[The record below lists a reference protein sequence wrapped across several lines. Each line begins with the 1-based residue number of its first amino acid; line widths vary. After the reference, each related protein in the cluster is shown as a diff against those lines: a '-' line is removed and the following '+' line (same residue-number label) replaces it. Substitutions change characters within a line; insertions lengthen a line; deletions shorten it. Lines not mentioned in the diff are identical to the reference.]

1 MPTNPRFKALLRA
14 LPLNWNLASDA
25 PLLDAL
31 IGALV
36 TEIVETDVYARA
48 ASNRRGLRD
57 ATELLVINLLRLKY
71 CAPGRL
77 LALPMGK
84 AAYAGRSVGYF
95 HLRRAVAG
103 LCAVRVLVMEA
114 KGFRNRKTGKGFVAR
129 FRSLGRFD
137 SLCTAHGISSTMIK
151 IKEPDRLVELRKARV
166 KTGKNGKKSKPI
178 VVPWPQPFAAERA
191 RMVGNLRTINEALS
205 SAFIALHVSDSE
217 LELIQDELERDKEE
231 SRYIDFFDKQL
242 YRVFHDGNPKLGGR
256 FYGGWW
262 QNIPREYRKHI
273 HIATYSGGWPSY
285 SFELDYSAIQ
295 PRILYAK
302 ERCELTSDVY
312 AIYDDSAKNAVSR
325 ETVKSLLLQMLNAA
339 SQKQALQAA
348 QQELVKDFDKRWRW
362 EHPSSKRPKMSVSE
376 MLPTGCPPLKEL
388 MRDIE
393 ARHQPIR
400 QYFYTDVGK
409 QLMYEDSMIAERV
422 MLRMLKA
429 GSVALPIH
437 DSFLVR
443 KGYQWDLERYMQEE
457 FHAATGAIAPVKAD
471 ETEFEA
477 DNKANPRQESD
488 GIDLNDLSEILNE
501 DNQKRS
507 KYSVYTTLRES
518 WGF

>member
-1 MPTNPRFKALLRA
+1 
-14 LPLNWNLASDA
+14 
-25 PLLDAL
+25 
-31 IGALV
+31 
-36 TEIVETDVYARA
+36 
-48 ASNRRGLRD
+48 
-57 ATELLVINLLRLKY
+57 
-71 CAPGRL
+71 
-77 LALPMGK
+77 
-84 AAYAGRSVGYF
+84 
-95 HLRRAVAG
+95 
-103 LCAVRVLVMEA
+103 
-114 KGFRNRKTGKGFVAR
+114 
-129 FRSLGRFD
+129 
-137 SLCTAHGISSTMIK
+137 
-151 IKEPDRLVELRKARV
+151 
-166 KTGKNGKKSKPI
+166 
-178 VVPWPQPFAAERA
+178 
-191 RMVGNLRTINEALS
+191 
-205 SAFIALHVSDSE
+205 
-217 LELIQDELERDKEE
+217 
-231 SRYIDFFDKQL
+231 
-242 YRVFHDGNPKLGGR
+242 
-256 FYGGWW
+256 
-262 QNIPREYRKHI
+262 
-273 HIATYSGGWPSY
+273 
-285 SFELDYSAIQ
+285 
-295 PRILYAK
+295 
-302 ERCELTSDVY
+302 
-312 AIYDDSAKNAVSR
+312 
-325 ETVKSLLLQMLNAA
+325 
-339 SQKQALQAA
+339 
-348 QQELVKDFDKRWRW
+348 
-362 EHPSSKRPKMSVSE
+362 
-376 MLPTGCPPLKEL
+376 

>member
-71 CAPGRL
+71 YAPGRL
-77 LALPMGK
+77 LALPI
-84 AAYAGRSVGYF
+84 GRT
-95 HLRRAVAG
+95 VARGAFCG
-103 LCAVRVLVMEA
+103 LFSPQKGIPGGCAVRVSVLMEA

-217 LELIQDELERDKEE
+217 LELLADELERDKEE

-242 YRVFHDGNPKLGGR
+242 YESFTM
-256 FYGGWW
+256 
-262 QNIPREYRKHI
+262 
-273 HIATYSGGWPSY
+273 AT
-285 SFELDYSAIQ
+285 
-295 PRILYAK
+295 R
-302 ERCELTSDVY
+302 
-312 AIYDDSAKNAVSR
+312 N
-325 ETVKSLLLQMLNAA
+325 
-339 SQKQALQAA
+339 
-348 QQELVKDFDKRWRW
+348 
-362 EHPSSKRPKMSVSE
+362 
-376 MLPTGCPPLKEL
+376 
-388 MRDIE
+388 
-393 ARHQPIR
+393 
-400 QYFYTDVGK
+400 
-409 QLMYEDSMIAERV
+409 
-422 MLRMLKA
+422 
-429 GSVALPIH
+429 
-437 DSFLVR
+437 
-443 KGYQWDLERYMQEE
+443 
-457 FHAATGAIAPVKAD
+457 
-471 ETEFEA
+471 
-477 DNKANPRQESD
+477 
-488 GIDLNDLSEILNE
+488 
-501 DNQKRS
+501 
-507 KYSVYTTLRES
+507 
-518 WGF
+518 